1 MSFISEIEWQ
11 GATTFEEIDVWFC
24 LPMLEFLKM
33 FDEEFGMN
41 QHGPEDPRAVFYYYE
56 MRNKVEDLQKLF
68 IRLHDDYRK
77 NPLADAKDADAVKQ
91 ALYVERKAR
100 AWIDKHR
107 DFILKLSNRE
117 DCAEV
122 MGLFHEIIKQ
132 RGAEVPEVQRSN
144 VEAAITTNQF
154 TG

>member
-1 MSFISEIEWQ
+1 MSFISEIEWN
-11 GATTFEEIDVWFC
+11 GAATFEEIDVWFC

-33 FDEEFGMN
+33 FDEEYGMN

-56 MRNKVEDLQKLF
+56 MRNKVEDLQKLL
-68 IRLHDDYRK
+68 IRLHDEYRK

-107 DFILKLSNRE
+107 NFILELSNHE

-132 RGAEVPEVQRSN
+132 RNAESADNGRSS
-144 VEAAITTNQF
+144 EAA
-154 TG
+154 